1 MAALYTSMV
10 DCTIMVPIP
19 KYSGENSM
27 RCSNTQWICRL
38 IVTDDNVKNKVFI
51 SYH

>member
-27 RCSNTQWICRL
+27 RCSNTQWIRRL
-38 IVTDDNVKNKVFI
+38 KERKTEKLHAMHVKE
-51 SYH
+51 